1 MPDEAGSA
9 CAQGIPAGSEPLP
22 GPLYGSVWMGVIGH
36 PAGACTVV
44 MEAGVCCAVGRWVLA
59 GCEGVTALPQ
69 PLTRR
74 VAASAMPST
83 ETNRFIEAPPF
94 QGYLICP
101 LCYDAPGEPAIT
113 PSPPLSQQ

>member
-9 CAQGIPAGSEPLP
+9 CAQGIPTGAEPLP

-44 MEAGVCCAVGRWVLA
+44 MEAGVRCAVGCWTLA
-59 GCEGVTALPQ
+59 GCEGAALPQ
-69 PLTRR
+69 PLTRSA
-74 VAASAMPST
+74 AASTMPTT
-83 ETNRFIEAPPF
+83 ETNCFIEAPPL

-101 LCYDAPGEPAIT
+101 L
-113 PSPPLSQQ
+113 